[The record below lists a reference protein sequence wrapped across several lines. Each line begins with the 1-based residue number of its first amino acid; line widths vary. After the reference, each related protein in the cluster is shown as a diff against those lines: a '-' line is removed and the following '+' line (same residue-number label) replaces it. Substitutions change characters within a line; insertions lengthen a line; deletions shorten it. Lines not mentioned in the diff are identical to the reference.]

1 MVDSHQAGIGVLFR
15 RFHTRRHAVTP
26 RARGLSARV
35 KLTLSYTGFLLVAG
49 IALMLFAQ
57 YVLQFV
63 PTTSLIQTNA
73 PDGSTFAPNRGDLL
87 RVFWPRAFAVLGF
100 LTVVGLLG
108 GWFLAGR
115 MLAPLTRITAVTRAA
130 AEGVLDRR
138 IELPGRR
145 DEFRELAD
153 TFDSMLDRVEG
164 MLAEQRRFAAN
175 ASHELRTPHAVIR
188 TMLEVAEA
196 APDRVD
202 VPKLV
207 ARLSHT
213 NDRAIALTEALLL
226 LARAEGEPTTDEE
239 IDLTA
244 TVLAAIAELAQASEH
259 AQIRVDTTLSP
270 ARVRGNPALVHAV
283 AINLIRNALIHNTA
297 GDGWVRIVTETRGDL
312 GLLRVENSGQILAP
326 ELVATLTE
334 PFQRGAARRHDPE
347 GGVGLGL
354 AIVSAILRTHAGT
367 LSLAPRPEGGLVVI
381 AGIPTSAR

>member
-1 MVDSHQAGIGVLFR
+1 MTS
-15 RFHTRRHAVTP
+15 

-63 PTTSLIQTNA
+63 PTSSLVQTNA

-100 LTVVGLLG
+100 LTAVGLLG

-130 AEGVLDRR
+130 AEGILDRR
-138 IELPGRR
+138 IGLPGRR

-188 TMLEVAEA
+188 TILEVAEA

-207 ARLSHT
+207 SRLSHT
-213 NDRAIALTEALLL
+213 NERAIALTEALLL
-226 LARAEGEPTTDEE
+226 LARAEGEPPAAEE

-259 AQIRVDTTLSP
+259 AQIRVDTALLP
-270 ARVRGNPALVHAV
+270 ARVWGNPALVHAV
-283 AINLIRNALIHNTA
+283 AINLIRNALVHNTA
-297 GDGWVRIVTETRGDL
+297 EGGWVRIGTETRGDQ
-312 GLLRVENSGQILAP
+312 GVLRVENSGQILTP

-334 PFQRGAARRHDPE
+334 PFQRGAARRHDSE

-367 LSLAPRPEGGLVVI
+367 LTLTPRAEGGLVI
-381 AGIPTSAR
+381 EARLPTSAP